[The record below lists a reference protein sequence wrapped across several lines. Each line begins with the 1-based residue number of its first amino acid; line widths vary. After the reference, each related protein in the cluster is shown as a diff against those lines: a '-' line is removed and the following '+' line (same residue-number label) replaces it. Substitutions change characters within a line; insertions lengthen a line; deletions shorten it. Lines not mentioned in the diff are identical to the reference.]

1 MALALLKKRLFTLDK
16 GQFLFWAPSFSKQ
29 EAVSENKML
38 PFEAAS
44 AGEGSSDSSPS
55 RSIDLRAKVR
65 PLAVGGCGSCS
76 RRLFIDG
83 VCPHACMSGCHDNRS
98 H

>member
-1 MALALLKKRLFTLDK
+1 MAPALLKKQLFALDK
-16 GQFLFWAPSFSKQ
+16 GQFPSGPPSFSKQ

-65 PLAVGGCGSCS
+65 PLAAAGCGSCS
-76 RRLFIDG
+76 RRLVING
-83 VCPHACMSGCHDNRS
+83 LCPHACVSGCRYIRS